1 MIAPTYRSVCQFT
14 GERAGPVAL
23 PDLPLPRGPRVSSA
37 PAPCGLPRHA
47 PGRRVMFTQWDKARG
62 AMETITG
69 KVITHVDRTAWMGW
83 RACQVNTRQHGLVVT
98 SDRDVAANDEA
109 GVGEV
114 R

>member
-1 MIAPTYRSVCQFT
+1 MTAVGFLNIAAVLLMLI
-14 GERAGPVAL
+14 GVLG
-23 PDLPLPRGPRVSSA
+23 
-37 PAPCGLPRHA
+37 
-47 PGRRVMFTQWDKARG
+47 
-62 AMETITG
+62 
-69 KVITHVDRTAWMGW
+69 AWMGW

>member
-1 MIAPTYRSVCQFT
+1 MTAVGFLNIAAV
-14 GERAGPVAL
+14 L
-23 PDLPLPRGPRVSSA
+23 L
-37 PAPCGLPRHA
+37 
-47 PGRRVMFTQWDKARG
+47 
-62 AMETITG
+62 
-69 KVITHVDRTAWMGW
+69 MGW

>member
-1 MIAPTYRSVCQFT
+1 MTAVGFLNIAAVLLMLI
-14 GERAGPVAL
+14 GVLAL
-23 PDLPLPRGPRVSSA
+23 G
-37 PAPCGLPRHA
+37 
-47 PGRRVMFTQWDKARG
+47 
-62 AMETITG
+62 
-69 KVITHVDRTAWMGW
+69 AWMGW